1 MTMHRQAITTKFH
14 GPTDSRG
21 ARVSAR
27 AAAGRKTVSWD
38 YASNSQQ
45 NHATA
50 AQALAEKLNWS
61 GVWVSGGL
69 PDESGD
75 VFVLVADSMAGVGAL
90 KPAFVL
96 GARS

>member
-1 MTMHRQAITTKFH
+1 MHCQAIITKFH

-21 ARVSAR
+21 ARVTAR

-38 YASNSQQ
+38 YALNSQQ
-45 NHATA
+45 NHAAA

-75 VFVLVADSMAGVGAL
+75 VFVIVAGSMADVGTL
-90 KPAFVL
+90 KPAFVV

>member
-1 MTMHRQAITTKFH
+1 MHYQAITTKYH
-14 GPTDSRG
+14 GPTDFRG
-21 ARVSAR
+21 ACVTAR

-38 YASNSQQ
+38 YALGIRE
-45 NHATA
+45 NHAAA

-75 VFVLVADSMAGVGAL
+75 VFVIVADSMSDVGAL
-90 KPAFVL
+90 RPAFVVE
-96 GARS
+96 ARS